1 MAKKEETQQYKQ
13 IYKIS
18 KCRLTPIDGLLDAPA
33 VPVVAAV
40 PQLVP
45 ELVLA
50 LHQALTNQRSV
61 W

>member
-1 MAKKEETQQYKQ
+1 MAKEEEKLQYKT
-13 IYKIS
+13 ISLKIS
-18 KCRLTPIDGLLDAPA
+18 KYNLTPVDGLLDAPA

-50 LHQALTNQRSV
+50 LHKTL
-61 W
+61 

>member
-1 MAKKEETQQYKQ
+1 MAKEEEKQQYKY
-13 IYKIS
+13 INIKYS
-18 KCRLTPIDGLLDAPA
+18 LTPVDGLLDAPA

>member
-1 MAKKEETQQYKQ
+1 MAKEEEKQQYKQ
-13 IYKIS
+13 ISLNIS
-18 KCRLTPIDGLLDAPA
+18 SYNLTPVDGLLDAPA

-50 LHQALTNQRSV
+50 LHQALTNQR
-61 W
+61 